1 MALDEPK
8 DDDEVVVNNGI
19 TYMINKQ
26 LLDQVKP
33 VSVDF
38 TESPHGGAGFA
49 INSSLKK
56 GGGCGT
62 SAAGSCSC

>member
-8 DDDEVVVNNGI
+8 DDDEVTVNNGI

-26 LLDQVKP
+26 LLDDVKP

-38 TESPHGGAGFA
+38 AESPHGSGFA
-49 INSSLKK
+49 INSGLKK
-56 GGGCGT
+56 AGGCG
-62 SAAGSCSC
+62 SGSSCSC

>member
-8 DDDEVVVNNGI
+8 DDDEVTVNNGV
-19 TYMINKQ
+19 TFMINKQ
-26 LLDQVKP
+26 LLEQVRP

-38 TESPHGGAGFA
+38 VESPYGAGFA

-56 GGGCGT
+56 GEGCGSSGGT
-62 SAAGSCSC
+62 CSC